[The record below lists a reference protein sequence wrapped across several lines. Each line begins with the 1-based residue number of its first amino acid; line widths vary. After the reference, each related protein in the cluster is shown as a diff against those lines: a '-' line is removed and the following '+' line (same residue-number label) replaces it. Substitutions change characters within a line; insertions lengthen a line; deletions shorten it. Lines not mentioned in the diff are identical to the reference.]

1 MDNSSKD
8 KSSDPFDRLAGR
20 YERYVP
26 WGPRLAREVPFLDDE
41 LRSADVRNVL
51 DCACG
56 PGRHALALAQ
66 KGYDVTGLDAS
77 PEMLERAR
85 RLAQEEKLEVP
96 FVEGRFETIPTDLHS
111 KFDALICL
119 GNSLTAADDEPALR
133 EVVGQFA
140 AVLKPGGVVI
150 TQTVDFSVIAKET
163 VTPAPMRHVEEDEGE
178 YLFVKSFVRAGERV
192 FIHWV
197 SLENQNGQWSSEV
210 TCREVFAV
218 NPESLLEMFRSSG
231 FSRVE
236 TYGDYGRHPFVK
248 GSSRD
253 LIVVARRSRG

>member
-1 MDNSSKD
+1 MDNSHKD
-8 KSSDPFDRLAGR
+8 KSPDPFDRLAGR

-26 WGPRLAREVPFLDDE
+26 WGPRLAREVPFLEEE
-41 LRSADVRNVL
+41 LRSADARNAL

-56 PGRHALALAQ
+56 PGRHAMALAQ
-66 KGYDVTGLDAS
+66 RGFDVMGLDAS
-77 PEMLERAR
+77 PEMIERAR
-85 RLAQEEKLEVP
+85 LLAQAEKLDVP
-96 FVEGRFETIPTDLHS
+96 FVEGKFEAIPEELHS
-111 KFDALICL
+111 RFDGLICL
-119 GNSLTAADDEPALR
+119 GNSLSAADDEDTLR

-140 AVLKPGGVVI
+140 AALKPGGVAI
-150 TQTVDFSVIAKET
+150 TQTVDFSVVAEET
-163 VTPAPMRHVEEDEGE
+163 VTPTPLRHVEEDDAE
-178 YLFVKSFVRAGERV
+178 YLFVKSFIRADERV

-218 NPESLLEMFRSSG
+218 NPDSLLDIFRDSG

-236 TYGDYGRHPFVK
+236 AYGDYGRHSFVK

-253 LIVVARRSRG
+253 LILVARKG